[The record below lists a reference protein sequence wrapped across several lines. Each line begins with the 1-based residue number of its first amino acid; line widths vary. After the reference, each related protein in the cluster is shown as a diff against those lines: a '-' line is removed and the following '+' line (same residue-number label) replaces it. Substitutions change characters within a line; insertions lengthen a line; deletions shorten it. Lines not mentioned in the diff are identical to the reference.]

1 MQLWNIGTWPLRYQV
16 VCGGLCALSF
26 IGALQQGE
34 YLGALYGP
42 LVVYVVC
49 AIVYAKRLSD
59 RMELAAMTPEQARDA
74 EIAQLRKEL
83 SDWHFRAG
91 MREKSGDLVGA
102 NIARGEAQAVESRL
116 RQLGA

>member
-1 MQLWNIGTWPLRYQV
+1 
-16 VCGGLCALSF
+16 
-26 IGALQQGE
+26 
-34 YLGALYGP
+34 
-42 LVVYVVC
+42 
-49 AIVYAKRLSD
+49 
-59 RMELAAMTPEQARDA
+59 MTPEQARDA
-74 EIAQLRKEL
+74 EITQLRKEL